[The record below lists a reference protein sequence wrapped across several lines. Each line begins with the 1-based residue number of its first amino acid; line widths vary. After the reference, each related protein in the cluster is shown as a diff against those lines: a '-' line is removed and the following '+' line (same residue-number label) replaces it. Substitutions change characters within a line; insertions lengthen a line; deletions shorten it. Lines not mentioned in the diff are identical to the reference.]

1 MIWRENV
8 SFSSN
13 VYLFASHL
21 TNLLY
26 FPVLSEE
33 PEIVGYDA
41 AKYVFTDI
49 TYGVHDRD
57 RIIVVREPSGTL
69 RHAVPNERD
78 RLNQIY
84 FPMKGREIKSPP
96 LFDLDQMTEVNYL
109 FQVKYIQVME
119 KILNFYILLTDF
131 ESQYLYLH
139 FGQKLCSIWA
149 RSSQLHKN
157 SSIRLRLHRCSWG
170 LRCTS
175 FY

>member
-1 MIWRENV
+1 MLVFRQIFTWITFLMIFLA
-8 SFSSN
+8 FS
-13 VYLFASHL
+13 
-21 TNLLY
+21 
-26 FPVLSEE
+26 VLSEE

-96 LFDLDQMTEVNYL
+96 LFDLDQMTEVD
-109 FQVKYIQVME
+109 
-119 KILNFYILLTDF
+119 NFT
-131 ESQYLYLH
+131 
-139 FGQKLCSIWA
+139 
-149 RSSQLHKN
+149 
-157 SSIRLRLHRCSWG
+157 
-170 LRCTS
+170 
-175 FY
+175 

>member
-1 MIWRENV
+1 M
-8 SFSSN
+8 
-13 VYLFASHL
+13 
-21 TNLLY
+21 
-26 FPVLSEE
+26 SEE

-69 RHAVPNERD
+69 RHALPNERD

-139 FGQKLCSIWA
+139 FGQKLCSI
-149 RSSQLHKN
+149 
-157 SSIRLRLHRCSWG
+157 
-170 LRCTS
+170 
-175 FY
+175 